1 VIIALSA
8 LIVCAVVY
16 LAVFSAVLYL
26 MRDRDRHPLLT
37 VDMAVDLVHDA
48 IDLAFV
54 RGADMIA
61 GPHELVSRRKAKQ
74 LTRKGA

>member
-1 VIIALSA
+1 MILALSA

-16 LAVFSAVLYL
+16 AAVFSAVLFI

-48 IDLAFV
+48 VDRAFV
-54 RGADMIA
+54 WGADMIA
-61 GPHELVSRRKAKQ
+61 GPHEQISRRKAKR
-74 LTRKGA
+74 LIRAGE